1 MSMPAGLRRHL
12 VGKTL
17 RNVCHCDIAYIRFVG
32 NLITDIFINQR
43 TGFSLNNA
51 INLRPPPNSAHC
63 AVSYPQNGERIVAT
77 GTVTSLRPVYLSS

>member
-1 MSMPAGLRRHL
+1 MPAGLRRHL

-51 INLRPPPNSAHC
+51 INLRPLTPHIVPCYTHKMAS
-63 AVSYPQNGERIVAT
+63 VSWPQV
-77 GTVTSLRPVYLSS
+77 L